1 MNNII
6 PSKFNKKEPE
16 LPETG
21 GRITNETV
29 AQHRERILAGG
40 RKFKYPLQY
49 TKHRVLII
57 SILIFVVAFIGLF
70 SFATWQLYGA
80 QNVSAFMYRLTTVVP
95 FPVAKVEGQWVAYS
109 DYLRELRSSIH
120 YFSTKEAVNFNS
132 DDGKRQLEYQKRLA
146 LNKSTE
152 TAFIKKLAKENDVS
166 VSRQEVNDFVAMQIS
181 SNKLGLTEDAYR
193 QIIRNYY
200 DWSLDEYKQSIHN
213 QLLQTKVAAKIGT
226 EERAKI
232 DGFLAQLNA
241 GVPFEEVAKSSEDV
255 IAGAKGGDI
264 GTYGLADNDPNGLIA
279 AANQLEVGATS
290 GVINGT
296 NGFYIIKLVARPSE
310 KEVTL
315 SAIFVGYKALQQ
327 KLEEFRQS
335 GVIDEFI
342 KVEPIAS
349 PTT

>member
-6 PSKFNKKEPE
+6 PNMSKKEPE

-57 SILIFVVAFIGLF
+57 SVGIFLVALIGLF
-70 SFATWQLYGA
+70 SFASWQLYGA

-95 FPVAKVEGQWVAYS
+95 FPVASVEGQWVNYG

-146 LNKSTE
+146 LDKSTE
-152 TAFIKKLAKENDVS
+152 TAYIKKLARDNNVS
-166 VSRQEVNDFVAMQIS
+166 VSRQEVNDFVKMQIN

-213 QLLQTKVAAKIGT
+213 QLLQKKVAAKIGT
-226 EERAKI
+226 EERTKI
-232 DGFLAQLNA
+232 DGFLSQLSSGA
-241 GVPFEEVAKSSEDV
+241 DFAEVAKQSEDS
-255 IAGAKGGDI
+255 IAASRSGDI
-264 GTYGLADNDPNGLIA
+264 GVYNLADNDPHGLIA
-279 AANQLEVGATS
+279 AAAQLQVGATS
-290 GVINGT
+290 PIIEGVNGY
-296 NGFYIIKLVARPSE
+296 YIVKVVEKPSE
-310 KEVTL
+310 QEIKL
-315 SAIFVGYKALQQ
+315 SAIFVSYKTLQQ
-327 KLEEFRQS
+327 QLEKFRQE
-335 GVIDEFI
+335 GKIDEFI
-342 KVEPIAS
+342 DVDPIAS

>member
-1 MNNII
+1 MNNLI
-6 PSKFNKKEPE
+6 PNKFKKEPE

-57 SILIFVVAFIGLF
+57 SSAILVVALIGLF
-70 SFATWQLYGA
+70 GFATWQLYGA

-95 FPVAKVEGQWVAYS
+95 FPVANVEGQVVRYS

-120 YFSTKEAVNFNS
+120 YFSTKEAVNFSS

-152 TAFIKKLAKENDVS
+152 AAFIKKLAKENDVA
-166 VSRQEVNDFVAMQIS
+166 VSRQEVNDFVAAQIS
-181 SNKLGLTEDAYR
+181 SNKLGLTEDAYK

-213 QLLQTKVAAKIGT
+213 QLLQKKVAAKVGI

-232 DGFLAQLNA
+232 ESLLAQLNA
-241 GVPFEEVAKSSEDV
+241 GVAFAEVAKSSEDV
-255 IAGAKGGDI
+255 TAAAAGGDI
-264 GTYGLADNDPNGLIA
+264 GAFNLSDNDPNGILTIA
-279 AANQLEVGATS
+279 SQMKQGETS
-290 GVINGT
+290 QIIEGVT
-296 NGFYIIKLVARPSE
+296 GFYIINITAKPSD
-310 KEVTL
+310 KEVRI
-315 SAIFVGYKALQQ
+315 SAIYVAYKNLQQ
-327 KLEEFRQS
+327 MLETFRQD
-335 GVIDEFI
+335 GKIDEYI
-342 KVEPIAS
+342 KVDPIAS